1 MTDSGT
7 DEFVM
12 RGARDAIAHG
22 FDELTE
28 HVIAIENALDE
39 NPGLAIDL
47 ARTITEMTCRRILVE
62 CNVQYRDDA
71 DLPALFRDVRR
82 NVRMLPPDA
91 SSEAGVRESLNQVLN
106 GLNTAAQG
114 ISALRNQ
121 AGFVSHGHPHGPPR
135 MERLQALLAATSA
148 DAIVGFLYGAHTYD
162 RTASSDEAVR
172 SYGVNQAYNDSI
184 DEIYGT
190 LEVFDSSF
198 QASEILFQMEPTT
211 YSIHLTEFSG
221 PDTDTEEVNT

>member
-1 MTDSGT
+1 MH
-7 DEFVM
+7 
-12 RGARDAIAHG
+12 GARDAIAHG

-28 HVIAIENALDE
+28 HVIAIENALDD

-47 ARTITEMTCRRILVE
+47 ARTVTEMTCRRILAE
-62 CNVQYRDDA
+62 CKVQYSHEA
-71 DLPALFRDVRR
+71 DLPALFRQVRHI
-82 NVRMLPPDA
+82 VSMLPPYA
-91 SSEAGVRESLNQVLN
+91 SGEASVRDSLNQVLN
-106 GLNTAAQG
+106 GLNTAVQG

-121 AGFVSHGHPHGPPR
+121 AGFVSHGHPYGPPR

-162 RTASSDEAVR
+162 RTASSDEAVPA
-172 SYGVNQAYNDSI
+172 YGVNQAYNDFI

-198 QASEILFQMEPTT
+198 QASDILFQMEPTT

-221 PDTDTEEVNT
+221 HDTDIEEVNT